1 MINDAGPGS
10 EIFEAEMQ
18 RWAVE
23 LGLASVSDAT
33 PEELLLQLYDGMG
46 GQFLTQLSAMSETD
60 RQTVCQ
66 KLDVILQGGHSGAAE
81 PLSGCGAD
89 HGVVFSLL

>member
-1 MINDAGPGS
+1 MTAAPAPKVFD
-10 EIFEAEMQ
+10 AEMQ
-18 RWAVE
+18 CWAVE
-23 LGLASVSDAT
+23 LGLSSVADTT
-33 PEELLLQLYDGMG
+33 PEELLHQLYDGMG
-46 GQFLTQLSAMSETD
+46 GRFLTHLSAMSETD

-66 KLDVILQGGHSGAAE
+66 KLDVILQEWHSGAAE